1 MQTGTIALEG
11 LEFFAYHGYYKEEQK
26 TGNRYT
32 VDLQVTSV
40 IGDEVSD
47 SNLGATID
55 YEKLYQMVAQA
66 MQTKTKLL
74 EDIAQRIC
82 HAVLANFERALEVE
96 VSISK
101 HNPPIGGVCA
111 RAKVTLKQSRTS

>member
-74 EDIAQRIC
+74 EDIGMRIC
-82 HAVLANFERALEVE
+82 QAVLSNFERALEVE

-111 RAKVTLKQSRTS
+111 RAKVTLRQSRTF

>member
-74 EDIAQRIC
+74 EDIGMRIC
-82 HAVLANFERALEVE
+82 QAVLSNFERALEVE

-111 RAKVTLKQSRTS
+111 RAKVTLRQSRTS